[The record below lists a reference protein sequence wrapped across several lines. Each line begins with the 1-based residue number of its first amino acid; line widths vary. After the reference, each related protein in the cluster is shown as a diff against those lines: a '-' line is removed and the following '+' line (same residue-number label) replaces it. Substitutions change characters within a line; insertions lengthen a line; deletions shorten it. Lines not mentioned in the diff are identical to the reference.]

1 VRPLQIVACEGEV
14 GMEDTAVSMWAIA
27 TIGGPIVLGLAV
39 AYSVIRNRRR
49 RRALETRRGERN

>member
-1 VRPLQIVACEGEV
+1 
-14 GMEDTAVSMWAIA
+14 MEDTAVSMWAIA
-27 TIGGPIVLGLAV
+27 TIGGPIILGLAV